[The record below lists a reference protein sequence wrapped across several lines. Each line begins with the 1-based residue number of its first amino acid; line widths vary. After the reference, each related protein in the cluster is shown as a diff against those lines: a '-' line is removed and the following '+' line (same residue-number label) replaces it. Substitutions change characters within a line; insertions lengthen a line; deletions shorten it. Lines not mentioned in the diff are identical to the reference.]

1 MISLIILFFSIIGVS
16 FFLTLNRFLN
26 NLIILESLNV
36 LVILF
41 CLLYSSFDNHM
52 IFIAFIVVSTVE
64 VIVGLVV
71 LTKVWECSSLL
82 DLVDL

>member
-1 MISLIILFFSIIGVS
+1 MISLILIYSSIVCVS

-41 CLLYSSFDNHM
+41 CLLCSSLDNHM
-52 IFIAFIVVSTVE
+52 IFIAFIVVSTIE
-64 VIVGLVV
+64 VIIGLVV
-71 LTKVWECSSLL
+71 LTQIWECSSLL
-82 DLVDL
+82 DLADF